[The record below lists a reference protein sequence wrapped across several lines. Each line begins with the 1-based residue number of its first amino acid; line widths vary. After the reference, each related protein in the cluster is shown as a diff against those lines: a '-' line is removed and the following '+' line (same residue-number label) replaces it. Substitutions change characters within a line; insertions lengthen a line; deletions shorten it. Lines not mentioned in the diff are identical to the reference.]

1 MKIIRTSVF
10 DKQVDDLIA
19 SYRYIITDVDNF
31 LQNPLI
37 HKVTDLWN
45 GLIKCRYKNSSIP
58 CGKSW
63 GLRFLWIVSGSCF
76 IPVFVYSK
84 RHYANPPGKELDLAL
99 KKIFGELNLSGAVK
113 SFT

>member
-10 DKQVDDLIA
+10 DKQVDDLVT
-19 SYRYIITDVDNF
+19 SYRHIIADVDGF
-31 LQNPLI
+31 LQDPLT
-37 HKVTDLWN
+37 HKVADLWN

-63 GLRFLWIVSGSCF
+63 GLRFLWIVSGDSF

-84 RHYANPPGKELDLAL
+84 RHYTNPSEKDVDLAL
-99 KKIFGELNLSGAVK
+99 KVILREL
-113 SFT
+113 